1 MSITSHFCIPTLSLV
16 LSREVSLLNSCAH
29 AHHMTMGWLGL
40 LPAVGP
46 LLGHAACQPCV
57 VGLLH
62 LDGQWALWALC
73 LPVAW
78 WALVGLVVGLFSA
91 RLYAVAAIPPS
102 AIDP

>member
-1 MSITSHFCIPTLSLV
+1 
-16 LSREVSLLNSCAH
+16 
-29 AHHMTMGWLGL
+29 MTMGWLGL
-40 LPAVGP
+40 LPALGP
-46 LLGHAACQPCV
+46 VGHAACLPSV

-73 LPVAW
+73 LPGAW

-102 AIDP
+102 AIDS